1 MTWLCKCHGCVTK
14 ESKLLWRGNDRLWR
28 DRRVNSHNTSMY
40 YVMLTAFLKSRC
52 VCVMSVKVLCVC
64 LHLRARGRRSL
75 KCSGDTLSIPE
86 AQPPQT
92 TLSGTQSTSV
102 LLPNGVRK
110 KQTKGWVGGCDSN
123 LSAGR
128 NDSRMQQ
135 PTGWQ
140 LNQ

>member
-86 AQPPQT
+86 AQPPKNKGAASECGLRACGEIDPQQASKNECAQKHEE
-92 TLSGTQSTSV
+92 LSTAATSE
-102 LLPNGVRK
+102 K
-110 KQTKGWVGGCDSN
+110 KES
-123 LSAGR
+123 SFF
-128 NDSRMQQ
+128 
-135 PTGWQ
+135 
-140 LNQ
+140 